1 MTVITAA
8 DIADRG
14 VTDFNTL
21 SQGIPGLAMRTSGPN
36 QTEYEMRGL
45 NSSGGNTSMVGVYLD
60 EIALSAPASEQL
72 GKVIIDPN
80 LYDLD
85 RTEVLHGP
93 QGTLY
98 GASSMGGTV
107 RLIPAMPELGTFD
120 ASGESTISDT
130 GSGGSINFA
139 QNGMVNLPIAST
151 VALRLVGSASS
162 QSGWLNRYVLADG
175 AVTTDAGAN
184 PTQYRARPIST
195 PRRSSRARRA

>member
-1 MTVITAA
+1 
-8 DIADRG
+8 
-14 VTDFNTL
+14 
-21 SQGIPGLAMRTSGPN
+21 MRTSGPN

-60 EIALSAPASEQL
+60 EVPLSSPAAEQL

-85 RTEVLHGP
+85 RVEVLHGP

-120 ASGESTISDT
+120 ASGETTVSDT

-139 QNGMVNLPIAST
+139 QNGMVNLPFGST
-151 VALRLVGSASS
+151 MALEAGRFRILV
-162 QSGWLNRYVLADG
+162 QSGWLSANTCSPTAPCRR
-175 AVTTDAGAN
+175 TTA
-184 PTQYRARPIST
+184 
-195 PRRSSRARRA
+195 